1 MTVSDRWL
9 LPDGVE
15 DILPPQAL
23 RIEGLRRELL
33 DTWRRWGYQLIIPPL
48 IEYLESLLTGTGTD
62 LALQTFKLTDQ
73 LSGRMMGLRADMTP
87 QAARIDARFV
97 QGDGTHRLC
106 YCGHVVHTRPSHVLT
121 GRTPLQAGCE
131 LFGSDSLAADHE
143 IMMLMLSSLKASGLP
158 RIHLD
163 LAHVAIYRE
172 LIAGLDADPETEAAI
187 FDALRRKSIPE
198 LDELLH
204 GSEARSAAAM
214 LGELAAL
221 NGGVEV
227 LAEARAILR
236 TAGAKVRE
244 ALADLQATADRLRQA
259 HPDVELGF
267 DFCELRGYNYH
278 TGLVFGAYVPGEGQ
292 VIAQGG
298 RYDAV
303 GRVFGRARPATGF
316 STDLR
321 FLAVLAGNR
330 EQLASDAIWAPD
342 EDDEALRRMVADLR
356 KKEIVVQALPGD
368 PRSPEQAGCQRQL
381 SKGPDGAWIVEPV
394 GRAAQ

>member
-15 DILPPQAL
+15 DILPPQAA
-23 RIEGLRRELL
+23 RIERLRRELL
-33 DTWRRWGYQLIIPPL
+33 DTWKRWGYQLIIPPV

-73 LSGRMMGLRADMTP
+73 LSGRLMGLRADMTP
-87 QAARIDARFV
+87 QAARIDARFMS
-97 QGDGTHRLC
+97 GEGTDRLC

-131 LFGSDSLAADHE
+131 LFGSDSLAADQE
-143 IMMLMLSSLKASGLP
+143 IILLMLTSLRASGLK

-163 LAHVAIYRE
+163 LAHVAIYQQ
-172 LIAGLDADPETEAAI
+172 LIAGVNADADTEAAI
-187 FDALRRKSIPE
+187 FDAIRRKSIPE
-198 LDELLH
+198 LDALL
-204 GSEARSAAAM
+204 GSEDADSAGGMLAR
-214 LGELAAL
+214 LARL

-227 LAEARAILR
+227 LGEAREVLR
-236 TAGAKVRE
+236 HAGPKVAK
-244 ALADLQATADRLRQA
+244 ALDDLEATAVRLQGA
-259 HPDVELGF
+259 FPDVELGF

-292 VIAQGG
+292 VVAQGG

-303 GRVFGRARPATGF
+303 GRDFGRARPATGF

-321 FLAVLAGNR
+321 FLAALTAPDIEADPHQG
-330 EQLASDAIWAPD
+330 AIWAPAVD
-342 EDDEALRRMVADLR
+342 EDALREAVADLR
-356 KKEIVVQALPGD
+356 INEIVIQAMPGD
-368 PRSPEQAGCQRQL
+368 ARTPEQAGCRRQL
-381 SKGPDGAWIVEPV
+381 VRRDGIWKVEPV
-394 GRAAQ
+394 